1 MKNLKNFTVL
11 GISGSPRIAATDY
24 IVNYAL
30 NLIKEKQNAE
40 ILYFSAAKKKINFC
54 IHCDYCVK
62 NKKGCVH
69 KDDMKELYPLME
81 KADAWIIGTPIY
93 QGSVSAQI
101 KAILD
106 RCRAP
111 VAKNLKVFENKVGA
125 AIGIGGDRIGG
136 QEIAIQTILNF
147 YIINE
152 MIPVGGGSF
161 GANLGGTI
169 WSKDKM
175 AKGAEE
181 DEEGKRSVKKMVN
194 RLIKTVKMIKNID

>member
-1 MKNLKNFTVL
+1 MKNFTVL

-24 IVNYAL
+24 VINYAL
-30 NLIKEKQNAE
+30 DLIKEKENAE
-40 ILYFSAAKKKINFC
+40 ILYFSVAKKKINFC
-54 IHCDYCVK
+54 IHCDYCVE
-62 NKKGCVH
+62 NKRGCIH
-69 KDDMKELYPLME
+69 KDDIQDLYPLME

-125 AIGIGGDRIGG
+125 AIGIGGDRLGG

-175 AKGAEE
+175 AQGAAE
-181 DEEGKRSVKKMVN
+181 DEEGKRSVRKMVK
-194 RLIKTVKMIKNID
+194 RLVSTIKMIKKIE

>member
-1 MKNLKNFTVL
+1 MKNFTVL

-24 IVNYAL
+24 VINYAL
-30 NLIKEKQNAE
+30 DLIKEKEKAE
-40 ILYFSAAKKKINFC
+40 ILYFSVAKKKINFC
-54 IHCDYCVK
+54 IHCDYCIK
-62 NKKGCVH
+62 NKKGCIH
-69 KDDMKELYPLME
+69 KDDMQDLYPLME

-125 AIGIGGDRIGG
+125 AIGIGGDRLGG

-161 GANLGGTI
+161 GANLGGTV
-169 WSKDKM
+169 WSKDKE
-175 AKGAEE
+175 AQGAAE
-181 DEEGKRSVKKMVN
+181 DEEGKRSIRKMVK
-194 RLIKTVKMIKNID
+194 RLVSTVKMIKNIE

>member
-1 MKNLKNFTVL
+1 MKNFTVL

-24 IVNYAL
+24 VINYAL
-30 NLIKEKQNAE
+30 DLIKEKEKAE
-40 ILYFSAAKKKINFC
+40 ILYFSVAKKKINFC

-62 NKKGCVH
+62 NKKGCIH
-69 KDDMKELYPLME
+69 KDDMQDLYPLME

-125 AIGIGGDRIGG
+125 AIGIGGDRLGG

-161 GANLGGTI
+161 GANLGGTV
-169 WSKDKM
+169 WSKDKK
-175 AKGAEE
+175 AQGAAE
-181 DEEGKRSVKKMVN
+181 DEEGKRSIRKMVK
-194 RLIKTVKMIKNID
+194 RLVSTVKMIKNIE

>member
-1 MKNLKNFTVL
+1 MKNFIVL

-24 IVNYAL
+24 VVNFAL
-30 NLIKEKQNAE
+30 DLIKQKEKAE
-40 ILYFSAAKKKINFC
+40 TLYFSVAKKKINFC
-54 IHCDYCVK
+54 IHCDYCIK
-62 NKKGCVH
+62 NKKGCIH
-69 KDDMKELYPLME
+69 DDDMQQLYPLME

-93 QGSVSAQI
+93 QGSVSAQV

-125 AIGIGGDRIGG
+125 AIGIGGDRLGG
-136 QEIAIQTILNF
+136 QEIAIQIILNF

-169 WSKDKM
+169 WSKDKK
-175 AKGAEE
+175 AEGAAE
-181 DEEGKRSVKKMVN
+181 DEEGKRSIKKMVK
-194 RLIKTVKMIKNID
+194 RLISTVKLIKDIE

>member
-1 MKNLKNFTVL
+1 MKNFTVL

-24 IVNYAL
+24 VINYAL
-30 NLIKEKQNAE
+30 DLIKEKEKAE
-40 ILYFSAAKKKINFC
+40 ILYFSVAKKKINFC
-54 IHCDYCVK
+54 IHCDYCIK
-62 NKKGCVH
+62 NKKGCIH
-69 KDDMKELYPLME
+69 KDDMQDLYPLME

-125 AIGIGGDRIGG
+125 AIGIGGDRLGG

-161 GANLGGTI
+161 GANLGGTV
-169 WSKDKM
+169 WSKDKK
-175 AKGAEE
+175 AQGAAE
-181 DEEGKRSVKKMVN
+181 DEEGKRSIRKMVK
-194 RLIKTVKMIKNID
+194 RLVSTVKMIKNIE

>member
-1 MKNLKNFTVL
+1 MKNFTVL

-30 NLIKEKQNAE
+30 NLIKEKHDAE
-40 ILYFSAAKKKINFC
+40 ILYYSAAKKKINFC

-69 KDDMKELYPLME
+69 KDDMQELYPLME

-181 DEEGKRSVKKMVN
+181 DEEGKRSVKKMVK